1 MYDFLPHSHKNGK
14 SQFKGGDSDEIY
26 KEGERRRQVIPA
38 SSEANQSPGAGQR
51 IVRRYPFRVCS
62 RRNRGRSE
70 QDAQERAI
78 WLNPFQT
85 LDGAILSGSWNTKP
99 NGTAEHSWELT
110 SGIRQVSVALHVV
123 SLFPSCLFP
132 FESGL
137 APNAALST
145 TATLMQHVT

>member
-14 SQFKGGDSDEIY
+14 SQFKGGDSNEIY

-85 LDGAILSGSWNTKP
+85 LDGAILSCSWNTKP
-99 NGTAEHSWELT
+99 NGTAERLWGLT
-110 SGIRQVSVALHVV
+110 SGILQASGVKYVV
-123 SLFPSCLFP
+123 SLFPKCLFL
-132 FESGL
+132 FVSGL
-137 APNAALST
+137 APNVALS
-145 TATLMQHVT
+145 MIGI